1 MEVVEVCS
9 RTNEVHLVI
18 RENEDYERPRETDE
32 YSLAEVKKMMK
43 KEAAK
48 PLLLL
53 RAEWLDKQSVPKN
66 VYRHT

>member
-1 MEVVEVCS
+1 MKKMEVVEVCS
-9 RTNEVHLVI
+9 RNNEVHLVI
-18 RENEDYERPRETDE
+18 RENEDDEHPRETDE

-53 RAEWLDKQSVPKN
+53 RAE
-66 VYRHT
+66 